1 MPEPLVNSLGYPQR
15 NLIRPNR
22 MPLSV
27 LSHTVCP
34 ACSKKILKLLH
45 FEDFHPA
52 TNDTISLQR
61 GRFEPRTAPDLCFQ
75 PIFFPRVYGLAFF
88 LASGGQNFLTLSFI
102 GNFHW
107 VKKHDFSTYLS
118 HVLLLIIVF
127 GVFIFP
133 VIRRYL
139 KSGLESNIFFFI
151 YIFFCQVFP

>member
-75 PIFFPRVYGLAFF
+75 PIFFSACLWIGFFSRVRWPEFF
-88 LASGGQNFLTLSFI
+88 NPFFYRKFPLGQKTR
-102 GNFHW
+102 
-107 VKKHDFSTYLS
+107 
-118 HVLLLIIVF
+118 LL
-127 GVFIFP
+127 
-133 VIRRYL
+133 
-139 KSGLESNIFFFI
+139 
-151 YIFFCQVFP
+151 YIFVSCIAADHRLRSFYFSGN